1 MMERVP
7 REATVRDA
15 ELHFRGRGGHR
26 MGMAATQ
33 THWTVDMVQ
42 ALPDDGQRHEIM
54 DGELFVTPAP
64 SADHQEA
71 AFRLAR
77 YLYAYLAAHRVG
89 HVFTAPGDVEFDRHT
104 LVQPD
109 LFVVP
114 LVQGK
119 RPRTWKEAG
128 RPLLA
133 VEVLSPSTARVDRVR
148 KRELYQRQGVPEY
161 WIVDLDARV
170 IERWRPDDQR
180 PEILSDRITWKPENA
195 TEPMTI
201 ELAEYW
207 HEVFDG

>member
-1 MMERVP
+1 
-7 REATVRDA
+7 
-15 ELHFRGRGGHR
+15 

-54 DGELFVTPAP
+54 DGELFVTPSP
-64 SADHQEA
+64 SYDHQVA
-71 AFRLAR
+71 ILRLTLRIAP
-77 YLYAYLAAHRVG
+77 YLAAHRAG
-89 HVFTAPGDVEFDRHT
+89 YLFFAPGDVAFDRHT

-119 RPRTWKEAG
+119 RPRTWEEAG

-170 IERWRPDDQR
+170 IERWRPEELR
-180 PEILSDRITWKPENA
+180 PEILTDRITWAPNEA
-195 TEPMTI
+195 AEPLTI

-207 HEVFDG
+207 HEVFDA